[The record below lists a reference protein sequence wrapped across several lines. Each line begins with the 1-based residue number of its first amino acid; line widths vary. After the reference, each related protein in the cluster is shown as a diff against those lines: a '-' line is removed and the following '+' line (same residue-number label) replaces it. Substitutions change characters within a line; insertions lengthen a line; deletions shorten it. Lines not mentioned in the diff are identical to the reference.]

1 MIVSLYD
8 KPLLDLL
15 RIIAQL
21 FALVKRFLYHLYVRQ
36 LSPSYVA
43 AHYSKGFKI
52 SQALFNYA
60 VIPYLYRRAARIVKK
75 CKEILQ
81 IRGGLRD

>member
-1 MIVSLYD
+1 M
-8 KPLLDLL
+8 L

-21 FALVKRFLYHLYVRQ
+21 FAFVKRFLYHLYVRQ

-43 AHYSKGFKI
+43 AYYSKGFKI
-52 SQALFNYA
+52 SQELFICGI
-60 VIPYLYRRAARIVKK
+60 IPYLYVRPCGRGAGIVKK
-75 CKEILQ
+75 RKEILR